1 MFDFTQNG
9 VILKEVARG
18 LTVENIRQLTDVD
31 FKVADNLSILED
43 NFSTYVGAEE
53 EDIFA

>member
-1 MFDFTQNG
+1 
-9 VILKEVARG
+9 LKEVARG

-31 FKVADNLSILED
+31 FIIADKLGIIED
-43 NFSTYVGAEE
+43 NSSKYDGPAE